1 MPHDLVED
9 VRLRRV
15 ERLRRVP
22 QVLRR
27 VEHAVRERPV
37 EDVERHEPRGRVE
50 PEAAERIEARADLV
64 ELRDAVGGQREG
76 LLALQ
81 VAADREPL
89 VLRRELAAH
98 GLPDR
103 VLGVGVVHLR
113 HRVAGLPREGGGGDL
128 VPAAAVRVVVRA
140 RVVVREVHGGLAVLV
155 GGDGGVELS
164 FFEHAIRST
173 PEARATHPPDGVLRR
188 RGGAAGLGI
197 VPSMGRRAW
206 TAWRAR
212 PVGRRDAWGAGVL
225 VLVAAGLLARRGAD
239 LDPVVAAFVLLGT
252 ASLAWRR
259 TAPLVALTVS
269 GVALCAT
276 TAVSGPGSGAL
287 GPALVAVY
295 SAVAWDRRLAG
306 TVAAAV
312 DIAAVAVLD
321 RLRTGDWWADD
332 VTLSSALLA
341 VVLAAG
347 FAVGS
352 RRTTLE
358 DARDRVER
366 AERTREAE
374 AARQVAEERLRIA
387 RELHDVLGHHVAV
400 IGVQAGV
407 AETLLVTRPEARAL
421 RSSTCRTRARAC

>member
-1 MPHDLVED
+1 M
-9 VRLRRV
+9 
-15 ERLRRVP
+15 
-22 QVLRR
+22 
-27 VEHAVRERPV
+27 
-37 EDVERHEPRGRVE
+37 
-50 PEAAERIEARADLV
+50 
-64 ELRDAVGGQREG
+64 
-76 LLALQ
+76 
-81 VAADREPL
+81 
-89 VLRRELAAH
+89 
-98 GLPDR
+98 
-103 VLGVGVVHLR
+103 
-113 HRVAGLPREGGGGDL
+113 
-128 VPAAAVRVVVRA
+128 
-140 RVVVREVHGGLAVLV
+140 
-155 GGDGGVELS
+155 
-164 FFEHAIRST
+164 
-173 PEARATHPPDGVLRR
+173 
-188 RGGAAGLGI
+188 
-197 VPSMGRRAW
+197 
-206 TAWRAR
+206 
-212 PVGRRDAWGAGVL
+212 
-225 VLVAAGLLARRGAD
+225 LVAAGLLARRAAD
-239 LDPVVAAFVLLGT
+239 LDPVVAAFLLLGT

-407 AETLLVTRPEARAL
+407 AETLLVTRPEA
-421 RSSTCRTRARAC
+421 ARAALEHVQDASASVLTELATLVEVLREPGDDPATSPSPGLAALDQLLEDVQSTGLVVDLTTHGTPRPLAPVVDLTAYRVIQEALTNAHKHGDGRAELTLAHTPDAVTIEVSNAVGPAAVASTGGHGLVGMRERVLAVGGALDVGADGHRYRVRAVLPVLAVGAAPREDVGSRR